1 MFTGFLSVPS
11 HCSEWLMDDDGSEA
25 DSEVSRGGLAQK
37 DASKTQKRKKNNLIY
52 LDRYVKYRKPSYGN
66 VLSKVECKHFNPIL
80 IF

>member
-37 DASKTQKRKKNNLIY
+37 DASKTQKRKKQSY
-52 LDRYVKYRKPSYGN
+52 LPR
-66 VLSKVECKHFNPIL
+66 
-80 IF
+80 

>member
-1 MFTGFLSVPS
+1 
-11 HCSEWLMDDDGSEA
+11 MDDDGSEA

-37 DASKTQKRKKNNLIY
+37 DASKTQKQKNNLIY

>member
-37 DASKTQKRKKNNLIY
+37 DASKTQKQKKPILSTKI
-52 LDRYVKYRKPSYGN
+52 DMYRKPSYGN
-66 VLSKVECKHFNPIL
+66 V
-80 IF
+80 

>member
-1 MFTGFLSVPS
+1 MYTGFLSVPS
-11 HCSEWLMDDDGSEA
+11 HCSEWLMDDDGNDEA
-25 DSEVSRGGLAQK
+25 DSEVCRGGLAQK
-37 DASKTQKRKKNNLIY
+37 DASKTQKQKNNLIY

>member
-37 DASKTQKRKKNNLIY
+37 DASKTQKQKKNNLIY
-52 LDRYVKYRKPSYGN
+52 QDRYVQKTK
-66 VLSKVECKHFNPIL
+66 LWKCIK
-80 IF
+80 